1 MYRFGAAG
9 CDGGTDNAA
18 YEWMMEYGL
27 PTEAEYGPYTNKVHM
42 IVNTEELPFFYVV
55 FDKFYIG

>member
-18 YEWMMEYGL
+18 YEWMMEYGM
-27 PTEAEYGPYTNKVHM
+27 PTEAEYGPYTNKVRSVMKRQRQH
-42 IVNTEELPFFYVV
+42 VVWHFFNVV
-55 FDKFYIG
+55 